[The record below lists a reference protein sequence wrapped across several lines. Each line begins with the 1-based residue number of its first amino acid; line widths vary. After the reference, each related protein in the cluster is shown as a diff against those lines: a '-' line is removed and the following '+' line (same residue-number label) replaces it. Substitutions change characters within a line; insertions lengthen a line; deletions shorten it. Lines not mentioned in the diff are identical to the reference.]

1 VSTSKFNL
9 ITKGTK
15 MLTIDQIFDLLQD
28 RAVPVVAERTGI
40 HYNTV
45 LNIKNGTNKNPS
57 YEVIKKLSDYFQS

>member
-1 VSTSKFNL
+1 
-9 ITKGTK
+9 
-15 MLTIDQIFDLLQD
+15 MLSIEEVVMLLQD
-28 RAVPVVAERTGI
+28 RAIPVVAERTGI

>member
-1 VSTSKFNL
+1 
-9 ITKGTK
+9 
-15 MLTIDQIFDLLQD
+15 MLTIERLRELMQD

>member
-1 VSTSKFNL
+1 
-9 ITKGTK
+9 
-15 MLTIDQIFDLLQD
+15 MLSIEQIVELLQD
-28 RAVPVVAERTGI
+28 RSIPVVAERTGI